1 MATAQPKVAVIGSTM
16 TDLTTYLD
24 RMPERGETIAAP
36 SFAMG
41 HGGKG
46 ANQATAA
53 ARLGSEVVMVAKV
66 GSDSFGEQTVANFRT
81 NGIDTGD
88 VTVAEGPS
96 GVAPIFVEPDGAN
109 RVIIVPGAN
118 EALTPEDV
126 EGARERVAGATIIVL
141 QLEIPLPTV
150 YAAITLG
157 DELGVPVLLNPAPAN
172 ADLDFDQVARCAFFA
187 PNESEL
193 ALLTGMPVGTLE
205 EIEAAARVLLSK
217 GVREVLVT
225 LGERGVLR
233 CTADGA
239 EHLPGIR
246 VQAADS
252 TGAGDAFIG
261 AFAHRYATDGDVRG
275 AIEFANRY
283 AADSVTKRGT
293 QSSFAAAAEFIG

>member
-1 MATAQPKVAVIGSTM
+1 MATVAVVGSIM
-16 TDLTTYLD
+16 TDLTTYLN
-24 RMPERGETIAAP
+24 RMPKRGETIAAP

-66 GSDSFGEQTVANFRT
+66 GSDSFGEQSLANFRA
-81 NGIDTGD
+81 NGIDTRD

-118 EALTPEDV
+118 ESLTPDDV
-126 EGARERVAGATIIVL
+126 AAARARIAGAAILVL
-141 QLEIPLPTV
+141 QLEIGLPTV
-150 YAAITLG
+150 YAAIDLG
-157 DELGVPVLLNPAPAN
+157 AELGVPVLLNPAPAN
-172 ADLDFDQVARCAFFA
+172 PELDFEQVARCAFFA

-193 ALLTGMPVGTLE
+193 ALLTGMPVETLD
-205 EIEAAARVLLSK
+205 EIEAAAQTLLSK

-233 CTADGA
+233 CTAEGS
-239 EHLPGIR
+239 EHIAGIA
-246 VQAADS
+246 VEAVDS

-261 AFAHRYATDGDVRG
+261 AFAHRYAADGDVG
-275 AIEFANRY
+275 EAIAFANRY

-293 QSSFAAAAEFIG
+293 QSSFATAAEFIE

>member
-1 MATAQPKVAVIGSTM
+1 MATVAVIGSIM
-16 TDLTTYLD
+16 TDLITYLD

-66 GSDSFGEQTVANFRT
+66 GTDSFGEQTLANFRA
-81 NGIDTGD
+81 NGIDTSD

-96 GVAPIFVEPDGAN
+96 GVAPIFVEPDGSN
-109 RVIIVPGAN
+109 RVVIVPGAN
-118 EALTPEDV
+118 EALTPGDV
-126 EGARERVAGATIIVL
+126 QAARSRIAQAAIIVL

-150 YAAITLG
+150 YAAIELG
-157 DELGVPVLLNPAPAN
+157 AELGVPVLLNPAPAN
-172 ADLDFDQVARCAFFA
+172 AELDFDQVARCAFFA

-193 ALLTGMPVGTLE
+193 ALLTGMPVETLQ
-205 EIEAAARVLLSK
+205 EIEAAAQTLLAK
-217 GVREVLVT
+217 GVRAVLVT

-233 CTADGA
+233 CTADGV
-239 EHLPGIR
+239 EHIAGIT

-261 AFAHRYATDGDVRG
+261 AFAHRYAADGDVGG

-283 AADSVTKRGT
+283 AADSVTRRGT
-293 QSSFAAAAEFIG
+293 QSSFATAEEFAG